1 MTGAV
6 LLEPSAKS
14 PFIADLEAIR
24 ALPETRRLQVAHDF
38 ELISL
43 AIRVNPL
50 FGLVPHAKQATYLGA
65 LEPIVGFVGGNRCLA
80 RGTRVRM
87 ADGASRA
94 IETIDEGDLVL
105 GADSHG
111 RVRPVRVLRRYDNGV
126 KPVYAWQFRDGHK
139 DFRII
144 CTKDHKVL
152 LADRRGKVA
161 VGDASMERLVGF
173 SLADPRLTGNV
184 DFCGEMET
192 HDLLV
197 DHPDHLFV
205 LANGAIVSNSGKTY
219 AGVLDDIIQCLDE
232 WALPPWLRQFK
243 RWNHPVEWR
252 VGTVNERTTLN
263 QVLLPLYRKLIP
275 RDQLLD
281 GNWRKAYNAD
291 RRELKFANGSVIDFL
306 TYQMDLDAWA
316 GVARHG
322 IRLDEEPR
330 GEHGRRIFD
339 ECMQRLVSTGGDMR
353 LTFTPL
359 FGLSWSY
366 YELTKNGDP
375 RVDDEVRV
383 VQVDMDENPTLDE
396 AAKQRALKR
405 LTAEVR
411 QARKSGL
418 WVHFQGQIYPEWD
431 PSVHVIDD
439 HPVPRLRDGRQ
450 AAVYVGLDPGRDH
463 PFAIVWGYVHEGRI
477 VILHGAKVRGEGTD
491 AKSIAE
497 LIHATNRIL
506 GVKPRGYVIDPIA
519 FRENHE
525 TGQRGSFAV
534 QLRGHG
540 IRCRPGHNSHDAGF
554 SRVAELLSDTPP
566 PTPPHDAGEDY
577 EPPDMSGV
585 RRLQVM
591 ASCSNPD
598 DPEMPG
604 VIEEFPMYRWRQ
616 RASSVQEGS
625 SPQEPIKRN
634 DDYLDA
640 IRYLVMSNPKE
651 LMLPGEDGDEKP
663 PSDPAKVNDWHRK
676 QLLKRNME
684 RLKKRRAK
692 RNAVGRGV

>member
-6 LLEPSAKS
+6 LLEPNAKS

-50 FGLVPHAKQATYLGA
+50 FGLVPHYKQATYLGA
-65 LEPIVGFVGGNRCLA
+65 LEPIVGFVGGNR
-80 RGTRVRM
+80 
-87 ADGASRA
+87 
-94 IETIDEGDLVL
+94 
-105 GADSHG
+105 
-111 RVRPVRVLRRYDNGV
+111 
-126 KPVYAWQFRDGHK
+126 
-139 DFRII
+139 
-144 CTKDHKVL
+144 
-152 LADRRGKVA
+152 
-161 VGDASMERLVGF
+161 
-173 SLADPRLTGNV
+173 
-184 DFCGEMET
+184 
-192 HDLLV
+192 
-197 DHPDHLFV
+197 
-205 LANGAIVSNSGKTY
+205 SGKTY

-243 RWNHPVEWR
+243 RWHHPVEWR

-566 PTPPHDAGEDY
+566 PPAPPHDAGEDY
-577 EPPDMSGV
+577 ELPDMSGV

-616 RASSVQEGS
+616 RASSVQEGA

-651 LMLPGEDGDEKP
+651 LMLPGEDGDDKP

-676 QLLKRNME
+676 QLLKRNLE